1 MMPFSVM
8 FTITGNSLC
17 TKYLMKLK
25 SLLLLIFLALGIT
38 ATGQESKLANQYFQ
52 TGEYEKAA
60 LLYKNLY
67 DKTNQN
73 DYYFNRYLES
83 ILALERYNDA
93 ERLVL
98 QEMKRRPDDSQLYVH
113 YGNIFEKK
121 GEHAK
126 AEEQYRKA
134 IKKLSGD
141 IGTISRMGNL
151 FLTLAK
157 YDLAI
162 EVYESGTKKLND
174 RQIFSYNLADLYR
187 RKGDTPKMIEY
198 YLESL
203 VASPNRINSLQSLF
217 QRYLSKEEFEILQK
231 QLFEFTQS
239 YPDEIVFSEMLQWVF
254 VNNKEYGRALR
265 QARALDM
272 RFEENGSRVFE
283 LANIAQRDGHF
294 DDAIRGYEYIIENK
308 GSQSPYY
315 INSKLEL
322 LGSKRKKITED
333 ANYTTDDLMAL
344 EKEYHSFINEFGK
357 NSRTVFI
364 IIEYAKLHAL
374 YLDNIDK
381 AVEILE
387 EMKNYAG
394 IRPDII
400 ASIKIDLGDYY
411 LIKDDIWEASLL
423 FSQVDKDFKEGI
435 LGERARY
442 RNAMLSYYNGD
453 FEWAQKQFDI
463 LKAAT
468 SKLIS
473 NDAIDMSVFI
483 IDNLGLDTTDIPMK
497 LYAKAELL
505 LYQNKYDKAFSYL
518 NQIIDEYPDH
528 GLLDDILYL
537 KARIQ
542 AKRKKYDEAIYF
554 YTQVIENH
562 RDEIRCDNSLIELA
576 ELYHF
581 QLDQPEKAKE
591 LYEILFMEFSN
602 STFAVEARKRYRLL
616 RGDEL

>member
-1 MMPFSVM
+1 
-8 FTITGNSLC
+8 
-17 TKYLMKLK
+17 MKLK
-25 SLLLLIFLALGIT
+25 YIFLFIFFTMGLIT
-38 ATGQESKLANQYFQ
+38 FGQESKLANQYFQ

-83 ILALERYNDA
+83 ILALEKYSDA
-93 ERLVL
+93 EKLVL
-98 QEMKRRPDDSQLYVH
+98 QEMKRRPDDSQLYIH
-113 YGNIFEKK
+113 YGNIFEKR
-121 GEHAK
+121 GEHVK
-126 AEEQYRKA
+126 AEQQYRTA
-134 IKKLSGD
+134 IKKISAD

-162 EVYESGTKKLND
+162 EVYEAGSKKLND

-203 VASPNRINSLQSLF
+203 VASPNRVNSLQSLF
-217 QRYLSKEEFEILQK
+217 QRYLSKEEFEILQM
-231 QLFEFTQS
+231 QLFDFTQS
-239 YPDEIVFSEMLQWVF
+239 YPNEIVFSEMLQWVF
-254 VNNKEYGRALR
+254 VNNKEYGRAMR

-272 RFEENGSRVFE
+272 RLEENGNRVYD
-283 LANIAQRDGHF
+283 LANIAQRDGDF
-294 DDAIRGYEYIIENK
+294 DEAIKGYEYIIENK
-308 GSQSPYY
+308 GSNSPYY

-333 ANYTTDDLMAL
+333 ANYSTEDLMAL
-344 EKEYHSFINEFGK
+344 KNEYRSFIDEFGK

-364 IIEYAKLHAL
+364 LIEYAKLHAL
-374 YLDNIDK
+374 YLDDIDK
-381 AVEILE
+381 AIDILE

-411 LIKDDIWEASLL
+411 LIKDDVWEASLL

-505 LYQNKYDKAFSYL
+505 LYQNKYDEAFIYL
-518 NQIIDEYPDH
+518 DQIIKDYEEH

-537 KARIQ
+537 KARIYS
-542 AKRKKYDEAIYF
+542 KRKKYDDAIYF

-562 RDEIRCDNSLIELA
+562 KEEIRCDNSLIELA
-576 ELYHF
+576 ELYHY
-581 QLDQPEKAKE
+581 QLDQPEKAQE